1 MMILED
7 HLDQNTTYNRNNN
20 NSRRQSNVSTSN
32 ARGPHQYKNKDKYG
46 ERNYYNTKDGMKRR
60 DSYSRERQRRNSSTA
75 GNRSRDF
82 KSGYTSDNRYDKYK
96 SSYSRKSMSPKE
108 ITIT

>member
-20 NSRRQSNVSTSN
+20 SRRQSNVSTSS

-46 ERNYYNTKDGMKRR
+46 ERKYYNTKDGMKRR
-60 DSYSRERQRRNSSTA
+60 DSYSRERDSA
-75 GNRSRDF
+75 GIAVQLVI
-82 KSGYTSDNRYDKYK
+82 GL
-96 SSYSRKSMSPKE
+96 E
-108 ITIT
+108 ILNLDIHQTTDMTNINHHTPENL